1 MPDRC
6 KAVAFDLDATS
17 LACCREALPG
27 WGIEVVNGATA
38 ASLIPRWNPGAAD
51 LLLVQVQ
58 EDVEETLGLCRFL
71 VLCSAYSA
79 SARQSVGRA
88 SGPHGSPRH
97 QPRRADAPLLFLAPP
112 GQENLVAAVLRAGA
126 RCCLVLPIHA
136 EDLASALAQVC
147 GAGPVGRHAPDLDQ
161 TPGEARLRD

>member
-27 WGIEVVNGATA
+27 WVIEAVNGATA

-51 LLLVQVQ
+51 LLLVQVRK
-58 EDVEETLGLCRFL
+58 DIEETLGLCRFL
-71 VLCSAYSA
+71 VLCSAYST
-79 SARQSVGRA
+79 SSRQSVGTA
-88 SGPHGSPRH
+88 SGPRDSPRH
-97 QPRRADAPLLFLAPP
+97 QPRRADAPLLVLAPP

-126 RCCLVLPIHA
+126 RRCLVLPVRA

-147 GAGPVGRHAPDLDQ
+147 EASPAGRHDPDLDQ
-161 TPGEARLRD
+161 APGEARWRD